1 MKTTKQILCLLC
13 SLVCACGLSAQTI
26 TGKLTDEQNQ
36 PLPYANVVILSLP
49 DSAFVN
55 GTVSAEDGSFS
66 LNATAP
72 DQIIR
77 ITSVGYN
84 TVYKPVQPAD
94 LGTVRL
100 IPDTQLLNEVVI
112 KGDLPRTRVK
122 GDAMVTTVTGS
133 ILEKAGTG
141 NDLLNKIPGVSAE
154 EGSVNVFG
162 SGAAEIYING
172 RKMRDASELEQ
183 LESNNIKSVEVV
195 RNPGARY
202 DASVAAVIR
211 IFTKKPEGE
220 GFGFNNRTG
229 IYYRYNWSEVNQF
242 NFNYRKGGF
251 DLGGMIFGM
260 DSRDEDNK
268 KVIQETFLEKTW
280 RQESDLSSWVHTQ
293 NLAAM
298 LSLNYQFN
306 EQHSLG
312 MRYNYDYTPNN
323 RWHIPPLPTTVYCDS
338 ERFEESSSSGWQ
350 DRLETRHDFNLYYNG
365 QVKGLNIDFNAD
377 GLWQD
382 MKNPQEMLE
391 RITSAEGGTQEQPVT
406 SHNDEQNR
414 LYAAKLVLSHPLW
427 DGNVSLGSEFT
438 HSSRKNLYVNT
449 EGILDNDNSRINENA
464 VSAFLEY
471 SRNFGPLQA
480 QAGVRYEH
488 LASGYYEQGR
498 RIDEQSR
505 TYDNV
510 FPSVSLSMPV
520 GKAQVQ
526 LAYSG
531 SINRPS
537 YYMLR
542 SNVTY
547 INRYTYESGNPMLK
561 PTLMNRLTLNTS
573 YKWISLNVNYTH
585 LRDGLL
591 YQSTQYSAEN
601 PTISLVT
608 FVNTYDTDRLYAT
621 LTLAPTIG
629 IWSPQFSAMLLK
641 QWFPVDTPDGQ
652 ENFGHPMGNFSWN
665 NHFTLPK
672 GFQLDIDL
680 QADTRGDNEN
690 SRMLEGAWRAD
701 VSLYKSFLNERL
713 SLQLQ
718 GSDLF
723 ESSQARITLFS
734 GNRLMTLDQ
743 ETRRQ
748 FRLTVR
754 YKFNAAKSKYKGTGA
769 GQSQKNRM

>member
-1 MKTTKQILCLLC
+1 MPRNWSCHIPCGTAIFRWAAS
-13 SLVCACGLSAQTI
+13 SL
-26 TGKLTDEQNQ
+26 
-36 PLPYANVVILSLP
+36 
-49 DSAFVN
+49 
-55 GTVSAEDGSFS
+55 
-66 LNATAP
+66 TA
-72 DQIIR
+72 
-77 ITSVGYN
+77 
-84 TVYKPVQPAD
+84 
-94 LGTVRL
+94 
-100 IPDTQLLNEVVI
+100 
-112 KGDLPRTRVK
+112 
-122 GDAMVTTVTGS
+122 
-133 ILEKAGTG
+133 AG
-141 NDLLNKIPGVSAE
+141 
-154 EGSVNVFG
+154 
-162 SGAAEIYING
+162 
-172 RKMRDASELEQ
+172 
-183 LESNNIKSVEVV
+183 
-195 RNPGARY
+195 
-202 DASVAAVIR
+202 R
-211 IFTKKPEGE
+211 IF
-220 GFGFNNRTG
+220 
-229 IYYRYNWSEVNQF
+229 
-242 NFNYRKGGF
+242 
-251 DLGGMIFGM
+251 
-260 DSRDEDNK
+260 
-268 KVIQETFLEKTW
+268 
-280 RQESDLSSWVHTQ
+280 
-293 NLAAM
+293 
-298 LSLNYQFN
+298 
-306 EQHSLG
+306 
-312 MRYNYDYTPNN
+312 
-323 RWHIPPLPTTVYCDS
+323 
-338 ERFEESSSSGWQ
+338 
-350 DRLETRHDFNLYYNG
+350 
-365 QVKGLNIDFNAD
+365 
-377 GLWQD
+377 
-382 MKNPQEMLE
+382 
-391 RITSAEGGTQEQPVT
+391 
-406 SHNDEQNR
+406 
-414 LYAAKLVLSHPLW
+414 
-427 DGNVSLGSEFT
+427 
-438 HSSRKNLYVNT
+438 YVNT

-601 PTISLVT
+601 PTISMVT

>member
-66 LNATAP
+66 LNATAS

-141 NDLLNKIPGVSAE
+141 NDLLNKIPGVSAD

-229 IYYRYNWSEVNQF
+229 IYYRYNWSELNQF

-280 RQESDLSSWVHTQ
+280 QQESDLSSWVHTQ

-323 RWHIPPLPTTVYCDS
+323 RWHIPPLPTTVYCDG
-338 ERFEESSSSGWQ
+338 ERFEESSSSG
-350 DRLETRHDFNLYYNG
+350 
-365 QVKGLNIDFNAD
+365 
-377 GLWQD
+377 
-382 MKNPQEMLE
+382 
-391 RITSAEGGTQEQPVT
+391 
-406 SHNDEQNR
+406 
-414 LYAAKLVLSHPLW
+414 
-427 DGNVSLGSEFT
+427 
-438 HSSRKNLYVNT
+438 
-449 EGILDNDNSRINENA
+449 
-464 VSAFLEY
+464 
-471 SRNFGPLQA
+471 
-480 QAGVRYEH
+480 
-488 LASGYYEQGR
+488 
-498 RIDEQSR
+498 
-505 TYDNV
+505 
-510 FPSVSLSMPV
+510 
-520 GKAQVQ
+520 
-526 LAYSG
+526 
-531 SINRPS
+531 
-537 YYMLR
+537 
-542 SNVTY
+542 
-547 INRYTYESGNPMLK
+547 
-561 PTLMNRLTLNTS
+561 
-573 YKWISLNVNYTH
+573 
-585 LRDGLL
+585 
-591 YQSTQYSAEN
+591 
-601 PTISLVT
+601 
-608 FVNTYDTDRLYAT
+608 
-621 LTLAPTIG
+621 
-629 IWSPQFSAMLLK
+629 
-641 QWFPVDTPDGQ
+641 
-652 ENFGHPMGNFSWN
+652 
-665 NHFTLPK
+665 
-672 GFQLDIDL
+672 
-680 QADTRGDNEN
+680 
-690 SRMLEGAWRAD
+690 
-701 VSLYKSFLNERL
+701 
-713 SLQLQ
+713 
-718 GSDLF
+718 
-723 ESSQARITLFS
+723 
-734 GNRLMTLDQ
+734 
-743 ETRRQ
+743 
-748 FRLTVR
+748 
-754 YKFNAAKSKYKGTGA
+754 
-769 GQSQKNRM
+769 

>member
-1 MKTTKQILCLLC
+1 
-13 SLVCACGLSAQTI
+13 
-26 TGKLTDEQNQ
+26 
-36 PLPYANVVILSLP
+36 
-49 DSAFVN
+49 
-55 GTVSAEDGSFS
+55 
-66 LNATAP
+66 
-72 DQIIR
+72 
-77 ITSVGYN
+77 
-84 TVYKPVQPAD
+84 
-94 LGTVRL
+94 
-100 IPDTQLLNEVVI
+100 
-112 KGDLPRTRVK
+112 
-122 GDAMVTTVTGS
+122 
-133 ILEKAGTG
+133 
-141 NDLLNKIPGVSAE
+141 
-154 EGSVNVFG
+154 
-162 SGAAEIYING
+162 
-172 RKMRDASELEQ
+172 
-183 LESNNIKSVEVV
+183 
-195 RNPGARY
+195 
-202 DASVAAVIR
+202 
-211 IFTKKPEGE
+211 
-220 GFGFNNRTG
+220 
-229 IYYRYNWSEVNQF
+229 
-242 NFNYRKGGF
+242 
-251 DLGGMIFGM
+251 
-260 DSRDEDNK
+260 
-268 KVIQETFLEKTW
+268 
-280 RQESDLSSWVHTQ
+280 
-293 NLAAM
+293 M

-323 RWHIPPLPTTVYCDS
+323 RWHIPPLPTTVYCDG

-427 DGNVSLGSEFT
+427 NGNVSLGSEFT

-601 PTISLVT
+601 PTISMVT

-769 GQSQKNRM
+769 GQSQKSRM

>member
-1 MKTTKQILCLLC
+1 MKIAI
-13 SLVCACGLSAQTI
+13 V
-26 TGKLTDEQNQ
+26 D
-36 PLPYANVVILSLP
+36 Y
-49 DSAFVN
+49 
-55 GTVSAEDGSFS
+55 
-66 LNATAP
+66 
-72 DQIIR
+72 
-77 ITSVGYN
+77 
-84 TVYKPVQPAD
+84 
-94 LGTVRL
+94 
-100 IPDTQLLNEVVI
+100 
-112 KGDLPRTRVK
+112 
-122 GDAMVTTVTGS
+122 
-133 ILEKAGTG
+133 GTG
-141 NDLLNKIPGVSAE
+141 NLRSVGQAVKAVADGADVLVTQSSAE
-154 EGSVNVFG
+154 IDAADRVIFPGQGAMGDCMRCLGE
-162 SGAAEIYING
+162 SGL
-172 RKMRDASELEQ
+172 KDAVLRA
-183 LESNNIKSVEVV
+183 L
-195 RNPGARY
+195 
-202 DASVAAVIR
+202 ASKPVLAVCIGMQMLFERSDENDCAGLGLMAGKVIR
-211 IFTKKPEGE
+211 FPEAALVRANGE
-220 GFGFNNRTG
+220 R
-229 IYYRYNWSEVNQF
+229 
-242 NFNYRKGGF
+242 
-251 DLGGMIFGM
+251 L
-260 DSRDEDNK
+260 
-268 KVIQETFLEKTW
+268 KVPQMGWNT
-280 RQESDLSSWVHTQ
+280 VTQ
-293 NLAAM
+293 RMA
-298 LSLNYQFN
+298 
-306 EQHSLG
+306 
-312 MRYNYDYTPNN
+312 
-323 RWHIPPLPTTVYCDS
+323 
-338 ERFEESSSSGWQ
+338 
-350 DRLETRHDFNLYYNG
+350 
-365 QVKGLNIDFNAD
+365 
-377 GLWQD
+377 
-382 MKNPQEMLE
+382 
-391 RITSAEGGTQEQPVT
+391 
-406 SHNDEQNR
+406 
-414 LYAAKLVLSHPLW
+414 HPLW
-427 DGNVSLGSEFT
+427 NGNVSLGSEFT

-601 PTISLVT
+601 PTISMVT

-754 YKFNAAKSKYKGTGA
+754 YKFNAAKNKYKGTGA